1 MPDRIQLSRKRG
13 SRLPPNAKSVARPSL
28 FGNVFAV
35 GGYVVDDDRDPPVPW
50 PGPPPAAPVPGFR
63 VVRDRADAV
72 ALFIRWV
79 PHVRDEGTGLT
90 YAELARRSLAGLS
103 LACWCPPG
111 PCHADAL
118 LALAAGR
125 RMTTP
130 DVTLPEGG
138 KRIHVKRCCN
148 GCGEQIG
155 DVTMAEI
162 NCAMDGTPLADVR
175 AECPRCALTL
185 ERSDA

>member
-1 MPDRIQLSRKRG
+1 MPDRIRLSRKRG
-13 SRLPPNAKSVARPSL
+13 WRLGAGAKSVARPSL
-28 FGNVFAV
+28 WGNPFVV
-35 GGYVVDDDRDPPVPW
+35 GGYVIDDDHGVPLPW
-50 PGPPPAAPVPGFR
+50 TEAPPAEPSPGIR
-63 VVRDRADAV
+63 LVRDRADAV
-72 ALFIRWV
+72 VLFIRWV
-79 PHVRDEGTGLT
+79 PHVRDADSGLT
-90 YAELARRSLAGLS
+90 YAELARRDLAGQS

-125 RMTTP
+125 RMATP
-130 DVTLPEGG
+130 DITLPDGST
-138 KRIHVKRCCN
+138 RIHVKRCCN

-162 NCAMDGTPLADVR
+162 NCAMDGTPLPDVR
-175 AECPRCALTL
+175 AECPRCAPTL